1 MNQLFFRFALPFIVI
16 TIALSSCSSAP
27 DKNENDNKSNDTKN
41 VKEEKSL
48 PQEVKKVSKTKDEV
62 LSLVKDYIKKNK
74 RKLSI
79 EGEIQEYLCVS
90 GDYSGDELNDFFVTV
105 VYYPG
110 GDFLYR
116 EYFFYSSEKEEV
128 NVLKIG
134 KTLDKSV
141 HENINSINVKRIEK
155 GKIVGKAF
163 LMMAFNVE
171 EDFTADVPCT
181 FTIENNKILIDK
193 THSKAFNRANKRILT
208 QFQERQAELESI
220 QDMEQEETS
229 TE

>member
-1 MNQLFFRFALPFIVI
+1 MNQLFFRLALPLLALCL
-16 TIALSSCSSAP
+16 TLSSCSSTP
-27 DKNENDNKSNDTKN
+27 DKKENDTKRSESKN
-41 VKEEKSL
+41 VKEEKAL
-48 PQEVKKVSKTKDEV
+48 PKEEKKVSKTKEEV
-62 LSLVKDYIKKNK
+62 LALVKDYIKKNK

-79 EGEIQEYLCVS
+79 EGEIQEYLCIS

-116 EYFFYSSEKEEV
+116 EYFFYSSDNEDV
-128 NVLKIG
+128 NVLKTG

-141 HENINSINVKRIEK
+141 HENINSINAQRIEK

-163 LMMAFNVE
+163 LMKSFNVE
-171 EDFTADVPCT
+171 EDFTADVPCS
-181 FTIENNKILIDK
+181 FTIDNNKILIEK

-208 QFQERQAELESI
+208 QFQERQAEADAM
-220 QDMEQEETS
+220 QDMEQEENS
-229 TE
+229 AE

>member
-1 MNQLFFRFALPFIVI
+1 LVALCFTLF
-16 TIALSSCSSAP
+16 SCSSAP
-27 DKNENDNKSNDTKN
+27 DKKEIDSKSPDSKN
-41 VKEEKSL
+41 VKEEKPL
-48 PQEVKKVSKTKDEV
+48 PKEEKKVSKTKEEV
-62 LSLVKDYIKKNK
+62 LALVKDYIKKNK

-79 EGEIQEYLCVS
+79 EGEIQEYLCIS

-110 GDFLYR
+110 GDFVYR
-116 EYFFYSSEKEEV
+116 EYFFYSSDNDEV

-141 HENINSINVKRIEK
+141 HENINSINAQRIEK

-163 LMMAFNVE
+163 LMISFNVE

-181 FTIENNKILIDK
+181 FTIDNNKILIDK

-208 QFQERQAELESI
+208 QYQERQAEI
-220 QDMEQEETS
+220 DAVQDMDQEENS
-229 TE
+229 AE